1 MQITIRGDIGG
12 VDNRTRAYA
21 EYRVF
26 EALRRFGRR
35 IQHVEIELRST
46 SPSSGSNRTAGTV
59 TIRMMTGEVATA
71 EAVADW
77 PYAAIDRAVG
87 RAAEQLVAR
96 PMIAAAP

>member
-26 EALRRFGRR
+26 EALRRFDRR
-35 IQHVEIELRST
+35 IQRVEIELRSI
-46 SPSSGSNRTAGTV
+46 SPSSSSSQTTCTV
-59 TIRMMTGEVATA
+59 TIRMVTGEVATA

-87 RAAEQLVAR
+87 GAAEHLGAS
-96 PMIAAAP
+96 PTIAATA

>member
-1 MQITIRGDIGG
+1 MQVTIRGDIGR

-26 EALRRFGRR
+26 EALRRFARCVQR
-35 IQHVEIELRST
+35 VEIAMQST
-46 SPSSGSNRTAGTV
+46 SPSSNSGRTECTV
-59 TIRMMTGEVATA
+59 TIRMITGEVATA
-71 EAVADW
+71 EGVAAW

-96 PMIAAAP
+96 PMTAAAP